1 MAEKLKRKKAKIK
14 ELDRAL
20 KQSTKILPVIVGI
33 FASLLGV
40 ISTYQEINKKN
51 ETQNIG
57 TQIENLDDISK
68 DLKNL
73 QTFVESQKKK
83 LISENEALE
92 NLKKEKENLKPIIEA
107 DKKILEA
114 VFLEQEKRQRKEVWY
129 ERAFGFFIG
138 ILSSLVASLIFI
150 WIGRKR
156 KVKNEKDSE

>member
-1 MAEKLKRKKAKIK
+1 MTEKLKKKKKIQ
-14 ELDRAL
+14 ELNKAL
-20 KQSTKILPVIVGI
+20 KLSTKIVPFIIGI

-40 ISTYQEINKKN
+40 ITTYQEISKKG

-83 LISENEALE
+83 LASENEALE
-92 NLKKEKENLKPIIEA
+92 NLRKEKENLKPLVEA

-114 VFLEQEKRQRKEVWY
+114 VFLEQEKRQQKEVWY

-138 ILSSLVASLIFI
+138 IFSSLIASLLFI
-150 WIGRKR
+150 WIDRKR
-156 KVKNEKDSE
+156 KSKVEIDSE